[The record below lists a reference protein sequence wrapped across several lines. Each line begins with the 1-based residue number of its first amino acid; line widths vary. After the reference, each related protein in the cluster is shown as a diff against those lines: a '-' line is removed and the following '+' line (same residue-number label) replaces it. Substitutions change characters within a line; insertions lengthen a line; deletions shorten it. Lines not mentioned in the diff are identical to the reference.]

1 MKKGSEMENFIHFIY
16 SSLIRIKDYNTVVS
30 KRTCIIGRNG
40 TSNEFD
46 VYYEFHHLNIRY
58 RVAIECKDWAGPVTI
73 KEVRDF
79 WAKLSELDNIAGV
92 MVTKSGYQSGAEKF
106 AKDKG
111 IMLLGIED
119 LPTFN
124 EIVAMQVKKAFL
136 PGQEV
141 IGEPFWTLM
150 EYIDEEV
157 TGTYICIAN
166 QFTKDN
172 KKIIPLF
179 YSKRI
184 ASEFCSRC
192 NSKGSVVRGINQWQ
206 LKGLLSFAENYNIGF
221 AICPLTPNGK
231 NDWPFYSITK
241 NELEKDFLL
250 MD

>member
-1 MKKGSEMENFIHFIY
+1 MKKGSGLEDFVHFIY
-16 SSLIRIKDYNTVVS
+16 SSLIKMKNCDTVVS
-30 KRTCIIGRNG
+30 KRTSIIGRNG

-46 VYYEFHHLNIRY
+46 VYYEFHHFNIRY
-58 RVAIECKDWAGPVTI
+58 RVAIECKDWKSTVTI
-73 KEVRDF
+73 GQVRDF

-92 MVTKSGYQSGAEKF
+92 MITKSGYQSGAEKF

-111 IMLLGIED
+111 IILLRIED
-119 LPTFN
+119 LPTLN

-150 EYIDEEV
+150 EYENEEV
-157 TGTYICIAN
+157 TGTYMCIPN

-184 ASEFCSRC
+184 ASEFCSGYNPER
-192 NSKGSVVRGINQWQ
+192 SVVRGINQWQ
-206 LKGLLSFAENYNIGF
+206 LKCLVSFAEKINIGF
-221 AICPLTPNGK
+221 AICLVSPNEKNNWPFIYISKSDLK
-231 NDWPFYSITK
+231 NDFI
-241 NELEKDFLL
+241 L
-250 MD
+250 ME